1 MKSKLC
7 SVLVVLSIAVLSA
20 TAVHADEPGAVG
32 VEETVSE
39 TGEPAPAGSDSLP
52 ANKAARKA
60 KRDRRVGTAL
70 MIAAFVAQGISV
82 GITSPT
88 VVYGDIIYNIWP
100 VQVGT
105 IPFAPMGVHGF
116 ALRFG
121 GSDKLERLRWTGIG
135 LLQAAA
141 YSGVMAALSF
151 ASTFS
156 ATLEEPGI
164 LSDGTVHLWEFR
176 RGFRPLNIATTISYS
191 TASIAFVIA
200 GASSIKAAKRAKHRQ
215 VQSQSRRSPAKSTH
229 RGFVMPTIA
238 PRSGGVSL
246 GLTGV
251 F

>member
-7 SVLVVLSIAVLSA
+7 SVLVVLCIAVLSA
-20 TAVHADEPGAVG
+20 TAAHADEPDDVG

-39 TGEPAPAGSDSLP
+39 PGEPVPAGSDSLP
-52 ANKAARKA
+52 ANKVARKA
-60 KRDRRVGTAL
+60 KRDQWVGTGL
-70 MIAAFVAQGISV
+70 IIAAFVAQGISV
-82 GITSPT
+82 GITSTT
-88 VVYGDIIYNIWP
+88 VAEGDLSYNLWP
-100 VQVGT
+100 VYLGT

-121 GSDKLERLRWTGIG
+121 GSDKFERLRWTGIG

-151 ASTFS
+151 ASTFT
-156 ATLEEPGI
+156 AYYMQ
-164 LSDGTVHLWEFR
+164 
-176 RGFRPLNIATTISYS
+176 PLNIAITLSYS

-200 GASSIKAAKRAKHRQ
+200 GVSSVAAAKKAKHRQ
-215 VQSQSRRSPAKSTH
+215 VQSQSRRSPARPPH

-238 PRSGGVSL
+238 PRPGGVSL